1 MPTESKETREGKVRV
16 AIYMRLSPATADKD
30 GDFKRQQAG
39 ISKYLG
45 ENPQFVLW
53 DAKQAQYIDNN
64 SSGAGFQR
72 KEVHRMLADAKS
84 NLFSKVIT
92 YGIGRFGRNLVQSVG
107 TMEDLKA
114 LGINYIDCDSSMQFG
129 RTIHE
134 DFAIKTLA
142 NLTEMELLRSKK
154 KTQEK
159 MDIIKDEL
167 KEHGMRVGSPSIL
180 DDWVESPRKVRA
192 DKVGLAV
199 KPNANKKARFIQ
211 AWKDGIPRKT
221 MAQLFKRPVNPKC
234 KHCKGNPPRHTDVKE
249 WDRKCKCGL
258 PPTLKTIDMTRVRL
272 ELPQRKPEA
281 FGKKKA
287 YVPSEMLIDLE
298 APVEEVEPSR
308 KLRAR
313 LG

>member
-1 MPTESKETREGKVRV
+1 MPTESKESREGKVRV

-39 ISKYLG
+39 ISKYLR
-45 ENPQFVLW
+45 ENPEFVLW
-53 DAKQAQYIDNN
+53 DEKQAQYIDNN

-72 KEVHRMLADAKS
+72 KEVHRMLADASAKM
-84 NLFSKVIT
+84 FSKVIT

-107 TMEDLKA
+107 TMEDLDA
-114 LGINYIDCDSSMQFG
+114 LGVHYIDSDSGMQYG
-129 RTIHE
+129 RSIHE
-134 DFAIKTLA
+134 NFAIKTLA

-167 KEHGMRVGSPSIL
+167 AEHGCRIGSPSIL
-180 DDWVESPRKVRA
+180 DDWVISPRKVRA
-192 DKVGLAV
+192 DKKGLAV
-199 KPNANKKARFIQ
+199 KPNANKKARFISY
-211 AWKDGIPRKT
+211 WNDGMERKT
-221 MAQLFKRPVNPKC
+221 MAQAFKRPINPKC
-234 KHCKGNPPRHTDVKE
+234 KQCKGNPPKHYEVKE

-272 ELPQRKPEA
+272 GLPQRKPEA
-281 FGKKKA
+281 FGKKKD
-287 YVPSEMLIDLE
+287 YVPAEMLIDMDKIE
-298 APVEEVEPSR
+298 EEVKPARSA
-308 KLRAR
+308 RAR